1 MRVVPVVSWSVY
13 WLEDWRLLVVSKDL
27 PTDIHDLAYRCVGS
41 DRLDDG
47 IHGISL
53 LILERLSQLVQCFLD
68 SCIVP
73 RISYSDY
80 SLDLSSLS
88 LLVDLQGINRLFLI
102 DLILVH
108 TNHDSLVPLKFLLVA
123 VCCLCDLS
131 LQESSL
137 DRVQQSSYSFY
148 LVKVFKRFFFHL
160 ISEPFQIVGTAKGIN
175 CVRDPG
181 LLCNDLLRPQG
192 DCCGLF

>member
-1 MRVVPVVSWSVY
+1 MWVVQVVSWNVY

-27 PTDIHDLAYRCVGS
+27 PTDIHDLAKCCVGS

-47 IHGISL
+47 IHGIGFF
-53 LILERLSQLVQCFLD
+53 ILERLSQLVQCFLD
-68 SCIVP
+68 FCIVP
-73 RISYSDY
+73 CISYPDY
-80 SLDLSSLS
+80 SFNLSSLS
-88 LLVDLQGINRLFLI
+88 LLVDLQGVNRLFLI

-123 VCCLCDLS
+123 IGGLCDLS

-148 LVKVFKRFFFHL
+148 FVKILERFFLHL
-160 ISEPFQIVGTAKGIN
+160 ISKPFQIVGTSKGIN
-175 CVRDPG
+175 CVRDSS
-181 LLCNDLLRPQG
+181 LLCDDLLRPQC

>member
-1 MRVVPVVSWSVY
+1 MRVVPVVSWNVY

-53 LILERLSQLVQCFLD
+53 LILERLSKLVQCFLN

-73 RISYSDY
+73 RISYPDY
-80 SLDLSSLS
+80 SLNLSSLS

-108 TNHDSLVPLKFLLVA
+108 TNHDSLLPLKFLLVA

-131 LQESSL
+131 LQESGL
-137 DRVQQSSYSFY
+137 DRVEQSSCVFY
-148 LVKVFKRFFFHL
+148 PVKILERFFLHL
-160 ISEPFQIVGTAKGIN
+160 IGEPFQIVGAAKGLN
-175 CVRDPG
+175 CVRDSG
-181 LLCNDLLRPQG
+181 L
-192 DCCGLF
+192 

>member
-53 LILERLSQLVQCFLD
+53 LILERLSKLVQCFLD
-68 SCIVP
+68 FCIVP
-73 RISYSDY
+73 RISYPDY
-80 SLDLSSLS
+80 SFNLSSLS
-88 LLVDLQGINRLFLI
+88 LLVDLHGINRLFLI

-108 TNHDSLVPLKFLLVA
+108 TNHYSLVPLKFLLVA
-123 VCCLCDLS
+123 IGGLRDLS
-131 LQESSL
+131 LQESGL
-137 DRVQQSSYSFY
+137 DRVQQPSCAFY
-148 LVKVFKRFFFHL
+148 LVKILERFFLHL
-160 ISEPFQIVGTAKGIN
+160 ISKPFQIVGTAKGIN
-175 CVRDPG
+175 CVRDSG
-181 LLCNDLLRPQG
+181 LLCNDLLSPQR

>member
-1 MRVVPVVSWSVY
+1 MWVVPVVSWSVY

-27 PTDIHDLAYRCVGS
+27 PTDIHDLAKCCVGS

-47 IHGISL
+47 VHGIGFF
-53 LILERLSQLVQCFLD
+53 ILERLSKLVHCFLD
-68 SCIVP
+68 FCIVP
-73 RISYSDY
+73 RISYPDY
-80 SLDLSSLS
+80 SFNLSSLS
-88 LLVDLQGINRLFLI
+88 LLVDLQGVNRLFLI
-102 DLILVH
+102 DLILVYP
-108 TNHDSLVPLKFLLVA
+108 NNDSFVSLQFLLVA

-148 LVKVFKRFFFHL
+148 LVKILERFFLHL
-160 ISEPFQIVGTAKGIN
+160 ISKPFQIVGTSKGIN
-175 CVRDPG
+175 CVRDSC
-181 LLCNDLLRPQG
+181 LLCNDLLGPQR